1 MVTWANSAGT
11 CKTLAM
17 SVLSLKD
24 VHNDFAAVLPSKSVF
39 AFSNL
44 ASKRFTHSLSWI
56 CSIYL

>member
-11 CKTLAM
+11 CKALAM
-17 SVLSLKD
+17 SVLSLKE

-44 ASKRFTHSLSWI
+44 ASKRFTHSLSRF
-56 CSIYL
+56 